1 MMKCDVSEYQLRS
14 GGRGL
19 IVNVPGAPVF
29 ASQFQFRA
37 GSRYVRDYANKSQ
50 TAHIMEH
57 MAFGASDGF
66 STGHEYDAAF
76 TKNGAFHNAYTDD
89 ISMVYE
95 ATCAD
100 FEWNRILN
108 LQRYAICQP
117 HFDVEDFVSEVGTVR
132 SELTGY
138 LSQADR
144 VLWPRISQAMGDD
157 TKTFQEGL
165 ESIPNIT
172 VEDVREHYRRTH
184 TAGNMRFV
192 VAGNFE
198 GRLGQLRD
206 ILNSFELADGDRLPI
221 AVDEMHSAPA
231 FAIRRKDVPGITL
244 GLSIVVPRKLSDT
257 ENEAMALLNHIL
269 NGTLH
274 SRIQGE
280 ARRRGLLYYMWSQL
294 STFEHNSSWDFG
306 AQVNVNNLPAVIDLT
321 RDEIQ
326 RIKDGQIDEAD
337 LAEAKSYSLGR
348 HQMDIQTV
356 GQIANWLAERYFF
369 DGIIDDFASVPER
382 INSITREQI
391 IETARDFLRY
401 NCWTLGLYGST
412 DKPMADQL
420 YDRFGKVFS

>member
-1 MMKCDVSEYQLRS
+1 MQYDVSEYQLRG

-19 IVNVPGAPVF
+19 IVNIPGAPVM

-37 GSRYVRDYANKSQ
+37 GNRYVADYQNKSQ

-66 STGHEYDAAF
+66 ATAHEYDAAF
-76 TKNGAFHNAYTDD
+76 TKNGALHNAYTDD

-95 ATCAD
+95 ASCAD
-100 FEWNRILN
+100 LEWNRILN

-144 VLWPRISQAMGDD
+144 VLWPKVAQAMGDD

-165 ESIPNIT
+165 DSIPNIT
-172 VEDVREHYRRTH
+172 VEDIREHWRRTH
-184 TAGNMRFV
+184 TSGNMRFV

-198 GRLGQLRD
+198 GRLTQLRD
-206 ILNSFELADGDRLPI
+206 ILNSFELSEGDRLPI

-231 FAIRRKDVPGITL
+231 FAIRRKDVPSISLGISL
-244 GLSIVVPRKLSDT
+244 VIPRKLSDI
-257 ENEAMALLNHIL
+257 ESEAMDLLNHML

-306 AQVNVNNLPAVIDLT
+306 AQVNLNNLPAVIDLARSEIERV
-321 RDEIQ
+321 RDGVL
-326 RIKDGQIDEAD
+326 DDEE
-337 LAEAKSYSLGR
+337 LAEAKSYLLGR
-348 HQMDIQTV
+348 HQMGTQTV
-356 GQIANWLAERYFF
+356 GQIASWLAERYFF
-369 DGIIDDFASVPER
+369 DGVADDFGAVPQR
-382 INSITREQI
+382 INSITKEQI
-391 IETARDFLRY
+391 VEAVRDFLRY

-412 DKPMADQL
+412 DKAMADQL
-420 YDRFGKVFS
+420 YERFGKLF

>member
-1 MMKCDVSEYQLRS
+1 MQYDVSEYQLKG

-19 IVNVPGAPVF
+19 IVNIPGAPVM

-37 GSRYVRDYANKSQ
+37 GNRYVADYANKSQ

-66 STGHEYDAAF
+66 ATAHEYDAAF

-89 ISMVYE
+89 ISMAYE
-95 ATCAD
+95 ASCAD

-117 HFDVEDFVSEVGTVR
+117 HFDEEDFVSEVGAVR
-132 SELTGY
+132 TELSGY
-138 LSQADR
+138 LSQAER
-144 VLWPRISQAMGDD
+144 VLWPRVAQAMGDD

-165 ESIPNIT
+165 DSIPNIT
-172 VEDVREHYRRTH
+172 VADIREHWRRTH
-184 TAGNMRFV
+184 TMGNLRFV

-206 ILNSFELADGDRLPI
+206 ILNSFELGEGDRLPI

-231 FAIRRKDVPGITL
+231 FTIRRKDVPAI
-244 GLSIVVPRKLSDT
+244 GLALSLVIPRKVSDS
-257 ENEAMALLNHIL
+257 ESEAMDLLNHIL

-294 STFEHNSSWDFG
+294 TTLEHNSSWDFG
-306 AQVNVNNLPAVIDLT
+306 AQVNAANLPAVIELT
-321 RDEIQ
+321 REEIQ
-326 RIKDGQIDEAD
+326 RVKDGVIDDNELD
-337 LAEAKSYSLGR
+337 EAKSYALGR
-348 HQMDIQTV
+348 HQMGIQTV
-356 GQIANWLAERYFF
+356 GQIANRLAERYFF
-369 DGIIDDFASVPER
+369 DGVIDDFNEVPNR
-382 INSITREQI
+382 INSITKEQI
-391 IETARDFLRY
+391 IETAREFLRH

-412 DKPMADQL
+412 DKAMADNL
-420 YDRFGKVFS
+420 YERFGRVF

>member
-1 MMKCDVSEYQLRS
+1 MQYDVSEYQLKN

-19 IVNVPGAPVF
+19 IVNVPGAPVMS
-29 ASQFQFRA
+29 SQFQFRA
-37 GSRYVRDYANKSQ
+37 GNRYVADYQNKSQ

-66 STGHEYDAAF
+66 ATGHEYDAAF
-76 TKNGAFHNAYTDD
+76 TKNGAWHNAYTDD

-95 ATCAD
+95 ASCAD

-138 LSQADR
+138 LSQAER
-144 VLWPRISQAMGDD
+144 VLWPRVAQAMGED

-165 ESIPNIT
+165 DSIANIT
-172 VEDVREHYRRTH
+172 VEDIREHWRRTH
-184 TAGNMRFV
+184 TGGNMRFV
-192 VAGNFE
+192 VAGDFNN
-198 GRLGQLRD
+198 RLTQLRD
-206 ILNSFELADGDRLPI
+206 ILNSFELNEGNRLSI

-231 FAIRRKDVPGITL
+231 FAIRRKDVPGISMAISL
-244 GLSIVVPRKLSDT
+244 VVPRKLSDIEIQT
-257 ENEAMALLNHIL
+257 MDIINHIL

-274 SRIQGE
+274 SRVQGE
-280 ARRRGLLYYMWSQL
+280 ARRRGLLYYMSSQL
-294 STFEHNSSWDFG
+294 NTFEHNSSWDFE
-306 AQVNVNNLPAVIDLT
+306 AQVNVNNLPAVIELT
-321 RDEIQ
+321 RSEIE
-326 RIKDGQIDEAD
+326 RIRNGNVDDTD
-337 LAEAKSYSLGR
+337 LAEAKSYLLGR
-348 HQMDIQTV
+348 HQMGIQTV

-369 DGIIDDFASVPER
+369 DGVIDDFTSIPDR

-391 IETARDFLRY
+391 VETVRDCLRY

-412 DKPMADQL
+412 DKAMADQL
-420 YDRFGKVFS
+420 SERLAKMFQ